1 MRLSVRL
8 ALAGLAAALSAP
20 ALIAQQPTS
29 TNSNAKAAQPESE
42 RLICRRIQ
50 DSGSLA
56 RVRRQCYTR
65 AQWDLLAQRQRENSP
80 GMTAMTGSQSGN

>member
-1 MRLSVRL
+1 MRNIAR
-8 ALAGLAAALSAP
+8 LAGLAVLVAAPTLLA
-20 ALIAQQPTS
+20 AQQP
-29 TNSNAKAAQPESE
+29 AAQSQPQAEQPKQE

-65 AQWDLLAQRQRENSP
+65 AQWDRLAQDQRSNSP
-80 GMTAMTGSQSGN
+80 TMTAMTGSQSGQ

>member
-8 ALAGLAAALSAP
+8 ALAGLAAALATP
-20 ALIAQQPTS
+20 AVVAQQQTTTVQIPQV
-29 TNSNAKAAQPESE
+29 AQPKNE

-65 AQWDLLAQRQRENSP
+65 AQWDRLAQDQRGNSP
-80 GMTAMTGSQSGN
+80 AMSAMSGSQSGN